1 MQNNIN
7 KNEPDAFNEM
17 IRQKLENHHLPVE
30 ASIWTEI
37 KARLTAG
44 KRRILPFWW
53 WISGE
58 AAVAVIALI
67 FTLLPISE
75 SKEPISMS
83 SNSTFRHEQIQSKQV
98 AKLQF
103 HSKTQP
109 IKKAIIPVR
118 LKTQS
123 SIPTSSTTALNNFPA
138 QVSIHDSIERNKAI
152 ENTIENSRE
161 KEENALTL
169 RTTEKTDSVTKSTRD
184 IPNSLIDRAGN
195 EVLTSTKHKGSWL
208 LAASVGS
215 NGSVPSGNGKYGAVL
230 GDKNIVSAGTNYTS
244 IMTPNNFQNITYTPP
259 LSFGLVIRKDLT
271 NTVGLESGLVYTYLL
286 TTFENNGV
294 QRNDARLHLHYIGV
308 PVNLIV
314 QIWNQPKWE
323 IYMSAGGMIEKGIKS
338 IYVQNQYSTN
348 QTITTTAITDI
359 NGVQWSV
366 NGAIGTTY
374 KIQRNV
380 GIFFEPKI
388 SYYFDNNQPL
398 SARTDNPVVFGLSAG
413 VRFQFK

>member
-7 KNEPDAFNEM
+7 KNEPDAFSEM

-37 KARLTAG
+37 KARLTSG
-44 KRRILPFWW
+44 KRRILPLWW
-53 WISGE
+53 WISGG

-67 FTLLPISE
+67 FTLRPLSE

-83 SNSTFRHEQIQSKQV
+83 TNTTSRHEQIQLKQV
-98 AKLQF
+98 AKLQL

-109 IKKAIIPVR
+109 IKKAIIPIR

-123 SIPTSSTTALNNFPA
+123 SNPTNSTTALHDLPT
-138 QVSIHDSIERNKAI
+138 QLTIHDSIERSKTI
-152 ENTIENSRE
+152 ENNIENSR
-161 KEENALTL
+161 KTEEDALAL
-169 RTTEKTDSVTKSTRD
+169 KTTEKTDSVTKTTRN
-184 IPNSLIDRAGN
+184 IPNSLIERAGN

-208 LAASVGS
+208 LAASLGS
-215 NGSVPSGNGKYGAVL
+215 NGSVPSGNGKYGALL
-230 GDKNIVSAGTNYTS
+230 GDKNIVSASTNYTS

-259 LSFGLVIRKDLT
+259 LSFGLVIRKVL
-271 NTVGLESGLVYTYLL
+271 NNKVGLESGLVYTYLL
-286 TTFENNGV
+286 TTFENTGV

-338 IYVQNQYSTN
+338 IYVQNQYSTS
-348 QTITTTAITDI
+348 QTITTTAVTDI

-398 SARTDNPVVFGLSAG
+398 SARTEHPVVIGLSAG
-413 VRFQFK
+413 VRLQFK

>member
-7 KNEPDAFNEM
+7 KNEPDAFSEM

-37 KARLTAG
+37 KARLTSG
-44 KRRILPFWW
+44 KRRILPLWW
-53 WISGE
+53 WISGG

-67 FTLLPISE
+67 FTLRPLSE

-83 SNSTFRHEQIQSKQV
+83 TNTTSRHEQIQLKQV
-98 AKLQF
+98 AKLQL

-109 IKKAIIPVR
+109 IKKAIIPIR

-123 SIPTSSTTALNNFPA
+123 SNPTNSTTALHDLPT
-138 QVSIHDSIERNKAI
+138 QLTIHDSIERSKTI
-152 ENTIENSRE
+152 ENNIENSR
-161 KEENALTL
+161 KTEEDALAL
-169 RTTEKTDSVTKSTRD
+169 KTTEKTDSVTKTTRN
-184 IPNSLIDRAGN
+184 IPNSLIERAGN
-195 EVLTSTKHKGSWL
+195 EVLTSTRHKGSWL
-208 LAASVGS
+208 LAASLGS
-215 NGSVPSGNGKYGAVL
+215 NGSVPSGNGKYGALL
-230 GDKNIVSAGTNYTS
+230 GDKNIVSASTNYTS

-259 LSFGLVIRKDLT
+259 LSFGLVIRKVL
-271 NTVGLESGLVYTYLL
+271 NNKVGLESGLVYTYLL
-286 TTFENNGV
+286 TTFENTGV

-338 IYVQNQYSTN
+338 IYVQNQYSTS
-348 QTITTTAITDI
+348 QTITTTAVTDI

-398 SARTDNPVVFGLSAG
+398 SARTEHPVVIGLSAG
-413 VRFQFK
+413 VRLQFK

>member
-67 FTLLPISE
+67 FTLRPLSE

-83 SNSTFRHEQIQSKQV
+83 TNTTSRHEQIQLKQV
-98 AKLQF
+98 AKLQL

-109 IKKAIIPVR
+109 IKKAIIPIR

-123 SIPTSSTTALNNFPA
+123 SNPTNSTTALHDLPT
-138 QVSIHDSIERNKAI
+138 QLTIHDSIERNKAI

-161 KEENALTL
+161 KEEDALTL
-169 RTTEKTDSVTKSTRD
+169 KTTEKTDSVTKTTRN
-184 IPNSLIDRAGN
+184 IPNSLIERAGN
-195 EVLTSTKHKGSWL
+195 EVLTSTRHKGSWL
-208 LAASVGS
+208 LAASLGS

-259 LSFGLVIRKDLT
+259 LSFGLVIRKVL
-271 NTVGLESGLVYTYLL
+271 NNKVGLESGLVYTYLL
-286 TTFENNGV
+286 TTFENTGV

-338 IYVQNQYSTN
+338 IYVQNQYSTS
-348 QTITTTAITDI
+348 QTITTTAVTDI

-398 SARTDNPVVFGLSAG
+398 SARTEHPVVIGLSAG
-413 VRFQFK
+413 VRLQFK

>member
-7 KNEPDAFNEM
+7 KNEPDAFSEM

-37 KARLTAG
+37 KARLTSG
-44 KRRILPFWW
+44 KRRILPLWW
-53 WISGE
+53 WISGG

-67 FTLLPISE
+67 FTLRPLSE

-83 SNSTFRHEQIQSKQV
+83 TNTTSRHEQIQLKQV
-98 AKLQF
+98 AKLQL

-109 IKKAIIPVR
+109 IKKAIIPIR

-123 SIPTSSTTALNNFPA
+123 SNPTNSTTALHDLPT
-138 QVSIHDSIERNKAI
+138 QLTIHDSIERSKTI
-152 ENTIENSRE
+152 ENNIENSR
-161 KEENALTL
+161 KTEEDALAL
-169 RTTEKTDSVTKSTRD
+169 KTTEKTDSVTKTTRN
-184 IPNSLIDRAGN
+184 IPNSLIERAGN

-208 LAASVGS
+208 LAASLGS
-215 NGSVPSGNGKYGAVL
+215 NGSVPSGNGKYGALL
-230 GDKNIVSAGTNYTS
+230 GDKNIVSASTNYTS

-259 LSFGLVIRKDLT
+259 LSFGLVIRKVL
-271 NTVGLESGLVYTYLL
+271 NNKVGLESGLVYTYLL
-286 TTFENNGV
+286 TTFENTGV

-338 IYVQNQYSTN
+338 IYVQNQYSTS
-348 QTITTTAITDI
+348 QTITTTAVTDI

-398 SARTDNPVVFGLSAG
+398 SARTEHPVVIGLSAG